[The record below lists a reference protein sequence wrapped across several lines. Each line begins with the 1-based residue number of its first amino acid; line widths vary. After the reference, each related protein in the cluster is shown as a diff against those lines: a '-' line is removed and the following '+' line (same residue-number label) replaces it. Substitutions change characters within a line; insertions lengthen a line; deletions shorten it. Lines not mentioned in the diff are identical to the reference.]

1 MQYIFGEKMV
11 SVKMKPENTTLI
23 NAEKFESL
31 KNGIAENLKG
41 ITLKEYVYVSNEEL
55 EEVSDKIMRVKI
67 ALRKYF
73 NLKEKDIQGGIGI
86 TSFKKI
92 KTSETETETKDK
104 KNKR

>member
-11 SVKMKPENTTLI
+11 MVKEKPVNTTLI
-23 NAEKFESL
+23 DAEKFEVL
-31 KNGIAENLKG
+31 KNEITENLKG

-73 NLKEKDIQGGIGI
+73 KLKEKDIQGGIGI
-86 TSFKKI
+86 TSFK
-92 KTSETETETKDK
+92 
-104 KNKR
+104 R